1 LRIAASAPIWR
12 AMLRTPDL
20 LLFASEADLMAMAGG
35 GFLLLAA
42 LAILGDRLRARRP
55 RTEQLDRV
63 GWMPWTSIFMAA
75 AIIGGGLVALSLP
88 QALFGR

>member
-1 LRIAASAPIWR
+1 MMAFNPIWR
-12 AMLRTPDL
+12 AMLKTPDF
-20 LLFASEADLMAMAGG
+20 LLFASEADLMAMAGA

-42 LAILGDRLRARRP
+42 LATLGDRLRVRRQ

-63 GWMPWTSIFMAA
+63 GWVPWTGIFMAA
-75 AIIGGGLVALSLP
+75 AIIGGGLLALSLP